1 MRKEEYI
8 ETIVFNGQMINV
20 GIDDYGQTYFL
31 EYINKDGE
39 LVEDCVGAYETD
51 YKSYI
56 ESVFGEPTLNCD
68 IIDDVKG
75 KCKKVNKMYCHK
87 CDHDPLVMAR
97 NKRWLK
103 KYGVPYPERPP
114 KEEESR

>member
-1 MRKEEYI
+1 MRRDEYI

-31 EYINKDGE
+31 EYVNKDGE

-56 ESVFGEPTLNCD
+56 ESVFGEPKLNCD
-68 IIDDVKG
+68 IIKEVDG
-75 KCKKVNKMYCHK
+75 ECPKVDKMYCYK
-87 CDHDPLVMAR
+87 CCHDPLVIAR
-97 NKRWLK
+97 DKRWLE
-103 KYGVPYPERPP
+103 KYGTPYPERPFD
-114 KEEESR
+114 K